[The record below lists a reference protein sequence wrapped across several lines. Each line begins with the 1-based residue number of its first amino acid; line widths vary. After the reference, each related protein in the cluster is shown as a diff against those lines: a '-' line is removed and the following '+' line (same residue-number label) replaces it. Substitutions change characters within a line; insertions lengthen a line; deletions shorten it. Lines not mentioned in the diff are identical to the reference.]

1 VKLNADHSG
10 VCKFGKSQTDL
21 DNLKLVK
28 HNIRDVFKQ
37 ALKRCELKNPAAV
50 SFPLVPQGNI
60 TSEEDLLRERF
71 NSLGNG
77 N

>member
-1 VKLNADHSG
+1 MKLNADHGG
-10 VCKFGKSQTDL
+10 VCKFGNSQTDL

-37 ALKRCELKNPAAV
+37 ALKRCEL
-50 SFPLVPQGNI
+50 GNTATI
-60 TSEEDLLRERF
+60 SLSPEPEGGTNAQDELLRERV
-71 NSLGNG
+71 NALRNG